1 MSHCPKTPS
10 HEQNGHGFTVCL
22 VGAAGGI
29 GQPLSLLLKANP
41 LIKQLNLFDVAPTV
55 GIATDLSHINTPATV
70 TGYSGKDPKVMK
82 QALACADVVVSVA
95 GVTIKPGQKRDD
107 VFVINAS
114 IIKGLALAIAESC
127 PKALVAVVSNPVNSL
142 VPLIV
147 EVLRSQKVA
156 GAEKRVF
163 GVCTLDVIRAC
174 TFAAEHQH
182 VCRSEM
188 VVPVIGAHAGIT
200 IIPVLSQ
207 AKPALTFKTNE
218 EQEAFHTKLQGAAVR
233 VLEAKEGKGT
243 GYSVHGVR
251 GCPVHELPP
260 QTSGRT
266 RHSGVHVR
274 QVGRDFSILLLEPRP
289 DR

>member
-1 MSHCPKTPS
+1 MS
-10 HEQNGHGFTVCL
+10 
-22 VGAAGGI
+22 
-29 GQPLSLLLKANP
+29 LSP
-41 LIKQLNLFDVAPTV
+41 WRRHHQT
-55 GIATDLSHINTPATV
+55 
-70 TGYSGKDPKVMK
+70 
-82 QALACADVVVSVA
+82 
-95 GVTIKPGQKRDD
+95 GQKRDD

-188 VVPVIGAHAGIT
+188 VVPVIGAHAASRSFPSCHRPNRRSRSRRMKSRKHSTPNFRSSCPRPG
-200 IIPVLSQ
+200 SERR
-207 AKPALTFKTNE
+207 K
-218 EQEAFHTKLQGAAVR
+218 R
-233 VLEAKEGKGT
+233 D

-274 QVGRDFSILLLEPRP
+274 QVGRDFSILLPRTP
-289 DR
+289 S